1 MPKSSHE
8 QAELEEA
15 KKAVSVDVSFTANQD
30 MEETLDSANFT
41 NKLDQLI
48 LGFRTE
54 TMQEF
59 IKTKGRLNS
68 QKEQAI
74 DAERRRCNTLLN
86 AKQNEIEA
94 LKEQLAEKTKMSD
107 EYSLRCEIMALWS
120 GKGQTLARMK
130 VSQMKCFRALKH
142 YYQFNKYSKQVLS
155 NKARTSKVDQKRKV
169 FQAWVRNFKESKV
182 RRDKEKFD
190 KSVKA
195 EL

>member
-1 MPKSSHE
+1 V
-8 QAELEEA
+8 A
-15 KKAVSVDVSFTANQD
+15 VDVSFTANQA

-86 AKQNEIEA
+86 AKQNEIEQ
-94 LKEQLAEKTKMSD
+94 LKEQLAQKSKMSD

-120 GKGQTLARMK
+120 GKGQTLARMR
-130 VSQMKCFRALKH
+130 VS
-142 YYQFNKYSKQVLS
+142 
-155 NKARTSKVDQKRKV
+155 
-169 FQAWVRNFKESKV
+169 
-182 RRDKEKFD
+182 
-190 KSVKA
+190 
-195 EL
+195 